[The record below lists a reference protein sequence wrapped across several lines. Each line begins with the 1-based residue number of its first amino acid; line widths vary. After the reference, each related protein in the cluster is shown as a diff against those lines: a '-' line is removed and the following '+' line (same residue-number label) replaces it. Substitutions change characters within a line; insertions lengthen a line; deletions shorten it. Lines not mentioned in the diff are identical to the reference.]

1 MQTDPG
7 KSTADRLADLVDR
20 GLSAIETILIAVL
33 SLAALGL
40 GTMQV
45 VLRYGFNTGFHWTE
59 AAFVLATV
67 TAMLA
72 AGSRA
77 VRESAHVRVDILAT
91 ILPNAIS
98 RWMDLAAYV
107 AAFLLCGFYIY
118 CGYLFV
124 SFARMMNTAA
134 PDTGIKDWIVFSIM
148 PLAMTMFSLRYLLK
162 IRLALLGRDDDRQGD
177 GHKDQHG
184 RGAAS

>member
-1 MQTDPG
+1 MRVDTPSSG
-7 KSTADRLADLVDR
+7 PDRVADLVDR
-20 GLSAIETILIAVL
+20 WLSAVETLLIAVL
-33 SLAALGL
+33 SLIALGL

-59 AAFVLATV
+59 AAFVLTTV

-77 VRESAHVRVDILAT
+77 VRENAHVRVDILAT
-91 ILPNAIS
+91 ILPAASS

-107 AAFLLCGFYIY
+107 AASLLCAFYVY

-124 SFARMMNTAA
+124 VFARMMDTAA
-134 PDTGIKDWIVFSIM
+134 PDTGIKDWIVYSVM
-148 PLAMTMFSLRYLLK
+148 PLAMILFCLRYLLK
-162 IRLALLGRDDDRQGD
+162 IRAALLGRDDA
-177 GHKDQHG
+177 GHDHG
-184 RGAAS
+184 VA

>member
-1 MQTDPG
+1 MTF
-7 KSTADRLADLVDR
+7 ADRLANRVDR
-20 GLSAIETILIAVL
+20 TLHGIESALIAVL

-59 AAFVLATV
+59 SAFILATV
-67 TAMLA
+67 TAMLV

-77 VRESAHVRVDILAT
+77 VRENAHVRVDILAT
-91 ILPNAIS
+91 LLPGSIN

-107 AAFLLCGFYIY
+107 ASFLLCAFYVY

-124 SFARMMNTAA
+124 KFARLMDTAA
-134 PDTGIKDWIVFSIM
+134 PDTGLKDWIVYSIM
-148 PLAMTMFSLRYLLK
+148 PLAMALFCLRYVLK
-162 IRLALLGRDDDRQGD
+162 IRLALLGRDDAGHRTSD
-177 GHKDQHG
+177 GI
-184 RGAAS
+184 